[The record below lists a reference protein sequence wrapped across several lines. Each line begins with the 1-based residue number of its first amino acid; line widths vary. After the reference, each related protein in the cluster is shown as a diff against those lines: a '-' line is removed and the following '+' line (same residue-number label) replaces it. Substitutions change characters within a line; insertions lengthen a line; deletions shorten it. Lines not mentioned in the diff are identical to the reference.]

1 MISPRQMDVLEAIA
15 RFGYLTAGQ
24 ILGLGIYSDRAS
36 LYDALRALG
45 RQGLISSTQ
54 PQPKPGAGRFPGV
67 YALAKAGAV
76 LIGDLEGR
84 LVVPLRGAVRGSPPL
99 DIEHRTAIVD
109 VHLSMAAWV
118 KAQGHTLTRFTPDF
132 APSGQRGRRATAIST
147 PYGDYTP
154 DALAVLDCA
163 DGIRRPCVIEVY
175 RGGMSGRASYLLRK
189 LPKDLV
195 SFYTD
200 EVAEA
205 LDGRGSAARLLVVV
219 EGAHLRDEVLAK
231 RPEPDLFG
239 WQFTLI
245 KTLEELSAFGEDWW
259 GPDGQKYALVP
270 TARLE
275 HYVA

>member
-1 MISPRQMDVLEAIA
+1 MISPRQMDILEAIA
-15 RFGYLTAGQ
+15 RFGYLTARQ
-24 ILGLGIYSDRAS
+24 ILGLGIYSDLAS
-36 LYDALRALG
+36 LYDALRALS

-67 YALAKAGAV
+67 YALSKAGAA

-84 LVVPLRGAVRGSPPL
+84 LVAPLRGAVRGSPPL

-109 VHLSMAAWV
+109 VHLAMAAWA

-132 APSGQRGRRATAIST
+132 APSGQRGRRATVIPT
-147 PYGDYTP
+147 PDGDYTP

-175 RGGMSGRASYLLRK
+175 RGGMTGRAGYLLRK

-195 SFYTD
+195 SFYSD

-205 LDGRGSAARLLVVV
+205 LDGRGSAPRLLVVV
-219 EGAHLRDEVLAK
+219 DGARLRDEVLAK
-231 RPEPDLFG
+231 RPEPDLPG
-239 WQFTLI
+239 WRFTFI
-245 KTLEELSAFGEDWW
+245 KALDELSVFGEGWW
-259 GPDGQKYALVP
+259 GFDGQRH
-270 TARLE
+270 RLCP
-275 HYVA
+275 ATPLRNG